1 MLINNIISTCMKQ
14 KLKLDLIEL
23 RGQTHIVRC
32 INLSLSETE
41 RAVIN
46 RKKCLIMRI

>member
-1 MLINNIISTCMKQ
+1 MKQ

-23 RGQTHIVRC
+23 RRQIHIVRC

-41 RAVIN
+41 RAVIDREKVFN
-46 RKKCLIMRI
+46 TLNLGSCCCC